1 MKVRYLAGLASV
13 SLLSLGAIAGCA
25 NPCAAKTQSPA
36 STGAEVSPNPCAS
49 ANPCAGKTNPCA
61 GANPCASAN
70 PCAGKT
76 NPCAG
81 QTN

>member
-25 NPCAAKTQSPA
+25 NPCAAKTQSPT

-61 GANPCASAN
+61 G
-70 PCAGKT
+70 KT